1 MDCRT
6 VNERLVPW
14 LDGELAPAEAR
25 GVEEHIERCAGCG
38 ARAEALAQQGALLEG
53 LKPTGATEQPGF
65 WDRFD
70 ARVLPALAELP
81 AGPAPRPAP
90 PREFR
95 ISVAGVAAYAA
106 ALVLALGWALVQRA
120 EVSRA
125 QAQAAEAQSELER
138 VRRLAVE
145 APLPAAPL
153 RAGAAVPVSYAP
165 ARGQL

>member
-1 MDCRT
+1 
-6 VNERLVPW
+6 
-14 LDGELAPAEAR
+14 
-25 GVEEHIERCAGCG
+25 
-38 ARAEALAQQGALLEG
+38 
-53 LKPTGATEQPGF
+53 
-65 WDRFD
+65 
-70 ARVLPALAELP
+70 
-81 AGPAPRPAP
+81 
-90 PREFR
+90 
-95 ISVAGVAAYAA
+95 VAGVAAYAA